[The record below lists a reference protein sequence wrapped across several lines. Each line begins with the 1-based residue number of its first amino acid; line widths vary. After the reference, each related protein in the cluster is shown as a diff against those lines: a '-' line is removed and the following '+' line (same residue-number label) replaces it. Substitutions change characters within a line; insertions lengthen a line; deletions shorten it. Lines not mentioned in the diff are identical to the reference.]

1 MLKKGQ
7 LLTALNLNNAY
18 LSKTNTASQTVIGPV
33 TFSGGITGSLSG
45 NASTA
50 SRWATGRTITLT
62 GEVTAV
68 SSAWTGSANL
78 SIATTIANGAV
89 VTDKI
94 ANANVTYAKI
104 QNVTA
109 NRILG
114 RISSNGTI
122 QELTA
127 ANVRS
132 MINVADGADKYTS
145 WNLYMNDTSRASIGS
160 GGIVNL
166 KAGSNVS
173 LTYSASN
180 NTITIASTDT
190 NTATAIDNILD
201 GSNSGTAITY
211 APYTT
216 NLSTTGNRF
225 YTHNTMPTATTL
237 LNLSSHLR
245 ITQGTI
251 GTTLTVNG
259 DIIGN
264 GKVIARTT
272 DGWLRLNPTYTSS
285 PPATAF
291 HSGVLIPSAL
301 SVSGNVGIG
310 TTAPAYKL
318 DVSGDVRATGKVTT
332 RISSGGAS
340 IVDGSSNSALRIETT
355 STSVAPRFG
364 ISWSKGTD
372 HSYTIAAIEPYVNSG
387 WPTDLRFLL
396 SSNGSNIV
404 EQMRLYANGNLSFS
418 GTLTGGTVPWAR
430 ISGAPA
436 TATTHPTWAQVTGKP
451 STFAPSTHTHS
462 NITITAGNG
471 LSGGG
476 TLDANRTI
484 TLGTPGTLN
493 ASTTNAVQASSH
505 THSVTGFLPLTGGTL
520 TGSVAGTVF
529 TLDRYI
535 PSPQGGRYATTTSS
549 ATGAIK
555 ITLPVSWNNT
565 MLRFA
570 VDVYNYS
577 ANTSFTVY
585 VGGYNYSSSSA
596 WVNTFAYILARDS
609 GSDYTVRFGHDGSKC
624 CVYIGETNKS
634 WSYPQIVVRDVHLGY
649 SGRTSSL
656 WDTGW
661 SIGFATSF
669 GTITSTISD
678 CMVYSRYAKTAGS
691 VAWGNV
697 TGKPSTFAPSSHS
710 HGAGDLPSATTSA
723 KGVVQL
729 STSTSSTSTTLAA
742 TASAVKA
749 AYDVGNHSHPYAPS
763 SHTHTASQVGL
774 GNVQNYGIATKA
786 QAEAGTAN
794 SVYMTPLRVKEAIA
808 SQVPDLPSFY
818 KLLDSFISSG
828 EVGIDLAAGIKNSM
842 YRGKNLGTSVTSEQ
856 WANIAN
862 GTFKDMYIG
871 DYWVINGTTY
881 IIAAFNYYLNTSGT
895 LLTTKHVTLVT
906 AESMYTHRMNTKS
919 LNDEGYVGS
928 EMYTTGL
935 DEAKTRIHA
944 DFAGHV
950 LTHKRYLCNAVADG
964 QASAAAWFDSDV
976 ELMNEVMVY
985 GSIVNGKSDYGY
997 NIGVE
1002 KSQLPLFALRPDLVN
1017 IGIYWWLRDVVSA
1030 LSFAAVGGN
1039 GLASRSS
1046 NSNARGVRP
1055 VFSIF

>member
-1 MLKKGQ
+1 MAQ
-7 LLTALNLNNAY
+7 LSSSTVFGDLTVTNNINIFGSLNSTSINIGGVRKDENWDIAY
-18 LSKTNTASQTVIGPV
+18 THSQTAHAPSNANYYVHPSVNHIPTGGAAGNILQWSS
-33 TFSGGITGSLSG
+33 SG
-45 NASTA
+45 TA
-50 SRWATGRTITLT
+50 
-62 GEVTAV
+62 
-68 SSAWTGSANL
+68 AWK
-78 SIATTIANGAV
+78 ANG
-89 VTDKI
+89 T
-94 ANANVTYAKI
+94 TSQYL
-104 QNVTA
+104 
-109 NRILG
+109 RG
-114 RISSNGTI
+114 
-122 QELTA
+122 
-127 ANVRS
+127 
-132 MINVADGADKYTS
+132 DGA
-145 WNLYMNDTSRASIGS
+145 WASPP
-160 GGIVNL
+160 
-166 KAGSNVS
+166 
-173 LTYSASN
+173 
-180 NTITIASTDT
+180 
-190 NTATAIDNILD
+190 NTATAVDDILD

-211 APYTT
+211 KPYTT
-216 NLSTTGNRF
+216 NLAATGNRF

-301 SVSGNVGIG
+301 SVSGDVGIG
-310 TTAPAYKL
+310 TTSPSEKL
-318 DVSGDVRATGKVTT
+318 EVRGNIRLVGAGGTG
-332 RISSGGAS
+332 
-340 IVDGSSNSALRIETT
+340 DGSLEIWRGTNASWKILNTSGKLKFQSNFT
-355 STSVAPRFG
+355 SSVGNYYDAM
-364 ISWSKGTD
+364 ILDYNT
-372 HSYTIAAIEPYVNSG
+372 
-387 WPTDLRFLL
+387 
-396 SSNGSNIV
+396 
-404 EQMRLYANGNLSFS
+404 GNLWFKGS
-418 GTLTGGTVPWAR
+418 LTGGTIPWER
-430 ISGAPA
+430 ISGAP
-436 TATTHPTWAQVTGKP
+436 
-451 STFAPSTHTHS
+451 STFNPATHTHS

-476 TLDANRTI
+476 TLAANRTI
-484 TLGTPGTLN
+484 TLGTPGTITT
-493 ASTTNAVQASSH
+493 STSNSVTSTSH
-505 THSVTGFLPLTGGTL
+505 THAL
-520 TGSVAGTVF
+520 
-529 TLDRYI
+529 
-535 PSPQGGRYATTTSS
+535 
-549 ATGAIK
+549 
-555 ITLPVSWNNT
+555 TLPTTATRWP
-565 MLRFA
+565 
-570 VDVYNYS
+570 
-577 ANTSFTVY
+577 
-585 VGGYNYSSSSA
+585 
-596 WVNTFAYILARDS
+596 
-609 GSDYTVRFGHDGSKC
+609 
-624 CVYIGETNKS
+624 S
-634 WSYPQIVVRDVHLGY
+634 WSE
-649 SGRTSSL
+649 
-656 WDTGW
+656 
-661 SIGFATSF
+661 
-669 GTITSTISD
+669 
-678 CMVYSRYAKTAGS
+678 
-691 VAWGNV
+691 V
-697 TGKPSTFAPSSHS
+697 TGKPSTFPPSSGGTLSLTGTSASNSALTVTGSADHSAHINLKNTGTSGGNFHIIATNSGWSHGENRLLITSGGASSTNFVFSVDSAGNPRWKGSLQEGTVPWARISGAPATATSHPTWAQVTGKPSTFTPSSHS
-710 HGAGDLPSATTSA
+710 HGAGDLPSASTSA

-808 SQVPDLPSFY
+808 SLVPDLPCFY
-818 KLLDSFISSG
+818 KLIDSVISSG
-828 EVGIDLAAGIKNSM
+828 EVGISQAAGVKNSM

-1030 LSFAAVGGN
+1030 LYFAAVGGN